1 MVIEKLKIKN
11 FKSIGDLEIDCRRVN
26 VFIGEPNIGKSNILE
41 VIGLLSH
48 VVYGS
53 ISDFV
58 RMESLLDLFYYKN
71 VSRIIE
77 IRFDNGNLVV

>member
-1 MVIEKLKIKN
+1 LIV
-11 FKSIGDLEIDCRRVN
+11 GRVN

-71 VSRIIE
+71 ASRIIE

>member
-1 MVIEKLKIKN
+1 MIV
-11 FKSIGDLEIDCRRVN
+11 GRVN

-53 ISDFV
+53 ICRFCSDGKLV
-58 RMESLLDLFYYKN
+58 RFILL
-71 VSRIIE
+71 
-77 IRFDNGNLVV
+77 

>member
-1 MVIEKLKIKN
+1 LVIEKLKIKT
-11 FKSIGDLEIDCRRVN
+11 FRSIGDLEIDCRRVN

-53 ISDFV
+53 ICRFCSDGKLV
-58 RMESLLDLFYYKN
+58 RFILL
-71 VSRIIE
+71 
-77 IRFDNGNLVV
+77 

>member
-1 MVIEKLKIKN
+1 MIV
-11 FKSIGDLEIDCRRVN
+11 GRVN

-41 VIGLLSH
+41 VISLLSH

-58 RMESLLDLFYYKN
+58 RMESLLDLFYYKD